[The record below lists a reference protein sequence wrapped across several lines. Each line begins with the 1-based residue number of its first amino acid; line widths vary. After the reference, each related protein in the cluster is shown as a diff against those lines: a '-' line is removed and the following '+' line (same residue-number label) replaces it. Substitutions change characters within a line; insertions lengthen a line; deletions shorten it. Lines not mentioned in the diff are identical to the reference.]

1 MFARDGPQGCFPGL
15 GCSLTAS
22 QMAWLS
28 VGLEWPMGLFLRMGE
43 QTHGCLDGC
52 EACLPGAAYGAVSEV
67 QDVSTRLLGWRGDM
81 FDRDDPEG
89 YFLGLRHRHRA
100 AQLVWR
106 CVCWWLPTGLFF
118 RP

>member
-1 MFARDGPQGCFPGL
+1 
-15 GCSLTAS
+15 
-22 QMAWLS
+22 MA
-28 VGLEWPMGLFLRMGE
+28 VKRVCHGQPMGLFLRSRTQVQVCSAGLRM
-43 QTHGCLDGC
+43 
-52 EACLPGAAYGAVSEV
+52 CLPGAAYAAASQV
-67 QDVSTRLLGWRGDM
+67 QDVSTRLPGWRGDM
-81 FDRDDPEG
+81 FARDDPEG